1 MFLSQGSTEG
11 FLRQREV
18 VVRLRLLDSQE
29 EFLGVREWFLFK
41 KGEDWHEE
49 EGDHRGVAD
58 VLLGLGAYLL
68 QQFCDLRI
76 IEC

>member
-1 MFLSQGSTEG
+1 M
-11 FLRQREV
+11 
-18 VVRLRLLDSQE
+18 
-29 EFLGVREWFLFK
+29 REWFLFK

-49 EGDHRGVAD
+49 VGDHRGVAD
-58 VLLGLGAYLL
+58 VLLSLGAYLL